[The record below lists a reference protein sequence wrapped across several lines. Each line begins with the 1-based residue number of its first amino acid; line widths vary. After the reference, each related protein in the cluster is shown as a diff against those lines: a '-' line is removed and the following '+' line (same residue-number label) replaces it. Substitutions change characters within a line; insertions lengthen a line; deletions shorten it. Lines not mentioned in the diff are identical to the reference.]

1 MAIKK
6 TARGSKHHNTELR
19 EHDIVLIRSRY
30 DAGEKQTV
38 LCKEYNL
45 SAAACSNI
53 VNRRTWKHI
62 TEKSGVSVVYKD
74 EYHIWRSMIQRCTSE
89 THVSYPDYGGRG
101 IKVCDEWLGGFHAFL
116 KDLGPRPTKGHSLD
130 RINPD
135 GNYQPDNVRWATG
148 KVQARNKRNSVYM
161 EHPKTGEKVPAANI
175 ADFLGIPYREFR
187 RQMIEQGKWPRQL
200 NKPAKEPAA

>member
-161 EHPKTGEKVPAANI
+161 EHPKTGEKVPAADI
-175 ADFLGIPYREFR
+175 ADELGIPYREFR
-187 RQMIEQGKWPRQL
+187 KQMIDQGKWPGQP
-200 NKPAKEPAA
+200 NKPAKEQQ

>member
-1 MAIKK
+1 MAKK
-6 TARGSKHHNTELR
+6 TTRGSNHHNTELR
-19 EHDIVLIRSRY
+19 EHDIVLIRARY

-62 TEKSGVSVVYKD
+62 SEKSGVSVIYKD

-89 THVSYPDYGGRG
+89 THVSYPEYGGRG
-101 IKVCDEWLGGFHAFL
+101 IKICDAWLGSFHAFL

-148 KVQARNKRNSVYM
+148 KVQARNKRNSVYL
-161 EHPKTGEKVPAANI
+161 EHPKTGEKVPAADI
-175 ADFLGIPYREFR
+175 ADELGIPYRDFR
-187 RQMIEQGKWPRQL
+187 RQMIEQGKWP
-200 NKPAKEPAA
+200 NKQPKEQNNGDT